1 MIIANQRIGAAN
13 SPPVHSVISVPPQFQ
28 ERLLEQ
34 MLLQSGG
41 ISVGVLLAMVGAI
54 ALAKYLGVGK
64 LIAGAADRVEKGTES
79 LKEVSRGLSE
89 LVCDI
94 SEANRVN
101 AVSHENIITKVETV
115 LEKLQ
120 ETKELVKDVQRRL
133 DK

>member
-79 LKEVSRGLSE
+79 LKEVSQGLSRLNCE
-89 LVCDI
+89 I
-94 SEANRVN
+94 TEANRVH
-101 AVSHENIITKVETV
+101 VVTHENILNKVDVVIER
-115 LEKLQ
+115 LQ
-120 ETKELVKDVQRRL
+120 ESKELIKDIQRKI

>member
-1 MIIANQRIGAAN
+1 MTSQRIETTN
-13 SPPVHSVISVPPQFQ
+13 SPPVQSVISVSPQFQ

-41 ISVGVLLAMVGAI
+41 ISIGIIMAMVGSVV
-54 ALAKYLGVGK
+54 LAKYLGVGE
-64 LIAGAADRVEKGTES
+64 LIAGAVDRVEKGTES
-79 LKEVSRGLSE
+79 LKEVSKGLSE

-94 SEANRVN
+94 SEAHRANSI
-101 AVSHENIITKVETV
+101 SHENIINKVETV
-115 LEKLQ
+115 IEKLQ

>member
-1 MIIANQRIGAAN
+1 
-13 SPPVHSVISVPPQFQ
+13 
-28 ERLLEQ
+28 
-34 MLLQSGG
+34 
-41 ISVGVLLAMVGAI
+41 
-54 ALAKYLGVGK
+54 
-64 LIAGAADRVEKGTES
+64 
-79 LKEVSRGLSE
+79 LSE